1 MRRMLLALALPIV
14 LSGCLN
20 AWHSNYKCKGFPE
33 GVQCQSVRETYAQT
47 NYQEALT
54 RGGDK
59 AEAVPAAWTAP
70 GPDGAPV
77 QGLGYAGPLPL
88 RTPAQ
93 VIRIWVAPWESQN
106 GQLHLPNYIYAEVQE
121 RQWSIGERQMRV
133 APAIS
138 ALEAVSPPDKG
149 QARGAAAGR
158 QAPRQPSPSEVRQN
172 KALFPDKIQRPPV
185 QNQVDLQQF
194 QQLPGRVRPGEGGA
208 AAEQQQ

>member
-1 MRRMLLALALPIV
+1 MRRVLLALALPIV

-20 AWHSNYKCKGFPE
+20 AWHSNYKCKGIPE

-54 RGGDK
+54 GNSGNPETVT
-59 AEAVPAAWTAP
+59 AAAAAPA
-70 GPDGAPV
+70 PDGSPV

-93 VIRIWVAPWESQN
+93 VIRIWVAPWESQE
-106 GQLHLPNYIYAEVQE
+106 GRLHLANYIYAEVQE

-133 APAIS
+133 APSIT
-138 ALEAVSPPDKG
+138 ALEAVAPPEKSPAGGTAGGRTAARPPARTELDK
-149 QARGAAAGR
+149 
-158 QAPRQPSPSEVRQN
+158 N
-172 KALFPDKIQRPPV
+172 KTLFPDKIQRPPV

-194 QQLPGRVRPGEGGA
+194 QQMPGRLRTGEGGA
-208 AAEQQQ
+208 AATD